1 MAKYKNIRELAKAF
15 KSGELQGWVLMVDN
29 DSTHLRWRGKRPEH
43 IKDGTDEA
51 DDFEENIYD
60 KGKELWD
67 SPDVYILDQALEA
80 AGIPNEG
87 V

>member
-1 MAKYKNIRELAKAF
+1 MAKYKNIGELAEAF

-29 DSTHLRWRGKRPEH
+29 DSTHLSWRGNRPEH
-43 IKDGTDEA
+43 IKDDTDESE
-51 DDFEENIYD
+51 DFEEQKYD
-60 KGKELWD
+60 EGKRLWD
-67 SPDVYILDQALEA
+67 SPDVYILGQALEA